1 MKTFYHKTD
10 RNSPI
15 IVADDAQIS
24 DWPDYIETQPDLPL
38 SNEEIAELDI
48 MMRRMRDAE
57 LARTDHLM
65 LSDMNPTQEIIDYRQ
80 ALRDAPQHP
89 NWPLE
94 TPDIT
99 FKGNPNKNDRILDG
113 EYP

>member
-15 IVADDAQIS
+15 VVDDDAQIS
-24 DWPDYIETQPDLPL
+24 DWPDYLETSPDLPA
-38 SNEEIAELDI
+38 SDEEIAEMDI

-80 ALRDAPQHP
+80 ALRDAPSHP

-94 TPDIT
+94 TPDIALQ
-99 FKGNPNKNDRILDG
+99 GSPNKMERILDG